1 MIVAEQEMLDILKS
15 NNKIFLLEPNYKR
28 KYMPVGLGKIVSY
41 IDAHNEFNI
50 MYYGREYRNDW
61 KHDLVCVTTLFT
73 YESKKVEECL
83 NKVYTLNPNANVLI
97 GGIFASLRP
106 KWFTDRFPK
115 AKVFVGYSKELDSYY
130 PCDDGDFWGIE
141 DEWKDYFTI
150 FTTRG
155 CTNKCAYCAVWRIE
169 EKKDLWINPNWKD
182 LLLQTEQK
190 RIMVSDNNLTSAP
203 REHVIEVLKTLAE
216 INKPVLFNNGI
227 DVKYVD
233 EEYAEL
239 LGKLKY
245 VAGGGLTV
253 AFDRIEED
261 GLFQDRVRMLLRAGV
276 KPTVMKA
283 FVLYNFTD
291 TPQEAHY
298 RMNEVLKLGIRPY
311 PQRYSSLYS
320 LDRKKDMFVGK
331 HWTANLTTAF
341 RFYWLFAGCYKHF
354 TFEEA
359 VASKKY
365 RQLKMSNDD
374 WERWNVPIAQSERAT
389 AF

>member
-1 MIVAEQEMLDILKS
+1 MIVSEQEMLEILRSSKDIIL
-15 NNKIFLLEPNYKR
+15 FEPDYKR
-28 KYMPVGLGKIVSY
+28 KYIPSGLAKIITY
-41 IDAHNEFNI
+41 ILKQWKYPIHLN
-50 MYYGREYRNDW
+50 YLREYNGEAC
-61 KHDLVCVTTLFT
+61 DLICITTLFT
-73 YESKKVEECL
+73 YESKKVQESLDRIYE
-83 NKVYTLNPNANVLI
+83 LNPGANVLI

-106 KWFTDRFPK
+106 KWFEERYPK
-115 AKVFVGYSKELDSYY
+115 AKIFVGYSRVLDTCF
-130 PCDDGDFWGIE
+130 PTDLDWGIT

-155 CTNKCAYCAVWRIE
+155 CMNKCAYCAVWRIE
-169 EKKDLWINPNWKD
+169 EKEKLWINSFWRE
-182 LLLQTEQK
+182 LLYNTPKK

-203 REHVIEVLKTLAE
+203 REHVIEVLKTLHE

-233 EEYAEL
+233 EEYAKL

-261 GLFQDRVRMLLRAGV
+261 GLFQDKVKMLLQAGV

-298 RMNEVLKLGIRPY
+298 RMNEVLKLGVRPY

-331 HWTANLTTAF
+331 YWTKNLTTAF
-341 RFYWLFAGCYKHF
+341 RFYWLFAGCYKKY

-365 RQLKMSNDD
+365 RQLKMSDED
-374 WERWNVPIAQSERAT
+374 WEKWNTSS
-389 AF
+389 